1 MAEQASRSAFWR
13 NVRFLR
19 VFWQVVFVVAVLYV
33 LRELALNMEYGF
45 RRQGVDLEFD
55 FLRQRAG
62 FDLAEG
68 IAYSPNASFTRALQV
83 GLANTIRVAISG
95 IILASLLGLVIGIAR
110 LSSNWLVRNMARVYV
125 EVFRNTP
132 VLIQIIFWY
141 FAVILALPLL
151 SAEGEPGLFF
161 LSNRGAA
168 LVWPRT
174 REGTGPWSPW
184 LLAGLVL
191 AGVVWWWRT
200 RVYDR
205 TGQPHHRVLFGFG
218 TFAVVAA
225 IGWFVAG
232 GPLQIDFPEVS
243 GGGYIGGLRLSGEFA
258 AILFGLV
265 FYTAAFI
272 AEIIRGSILAVDK
285 GQKEAAQALGLTPL
299 KQLRFVVLPQALR
312 IAIPPIN
319 SQYLNLTKN
328 SSLAAAIAFPD
339 LASVASTIINQAGRP
354 FQILIIVMT
363 TYLVLSL
370 VISVLMNLLNRTVAL
385 RGAR

>member
-1 MAEQASRSAFWR
+1 
-13 NVRFLR
+13 
-19 VFWQVVFVVAVLYV
+19 
-33 LRELALNMEYGF
+33 
-45 RRQGVDLEFD
+45 
-55 FLRQRAG
+55 
-62 FDLAEG
+62 
-68 IAYSPNASFTRALQV
+68 
-83 GLANTIRVAISG
+83 
-95 IILASLLGLVIGIAR
+95 
-110 LSSNWLVRNMARVYV
+110 
-125 EVFRNTP
+125 
-132 VLIQIIFWY
+132 
-141 FAVILALPLL
+141 
-151 SAEGEPGLFF
+151 
-161 LSNRGAA
+161 
-168 LVWPRT
+168 
-174 REGTGPWSPW
+174 
-184 LLAGLVL
+184 
-191 AGVVWWWRT
+191 
-200 RVYDR
+200 VYDR